1 MELLLFLVS
10 LVVNIK
16 LYYDISILKQQK
28 EDADRVS
35 LSTICDNQRLINEN
49 SYLWNRVNDLKKQ
62 VEEKIW

>member
-10 LVVNIK
+10 FAVNIK
-16 LYYDISILKQQK
+16 LYYDLSVLEKQK

-49 SYLWNRVNDLKKQ
+49 SYLWYRINDLEKQ
-62 VEEKIW
+62 VKEK

>member
-10 LVVNIK
+10 LIVNIK

-49 SYLWNRVNDLKKQ
+49 SYLWNRINDLKKQ
-62 VEEKIW
+62 VEEKI

>member
-10 LVVNIK
+10 LAVNIK

-49 SYLWNRVNDLKKQ
+49 SYLWNRINDLKKQ
-62 VEEKIW
+62 VEEKI

>member
-10 LVVNIK
+10 FAVNIK
-16 LYYDISILKQQK
+16 LYYDISVLEKQK

-49 SYLWNRVNDLKKQ
+49 SYLWHRINDLEKQ
-62 VEEKIW
+62 VKEK

>member
-49 SYLWNRVNDLKKQ
+49 LYLWNRVNDLKKQ
-62 VEEKIW
+62 VEEKI

>member
-10 LVVNIK
+10 FAVNMK
-16 LYYDISILKQQK
+16 LYYDLGVLEKQK

-49 SYLWNRVNDLKKQ
+49 SYLWYRINDLEKQ
-62 VEEKIW
+62 VKEKL

>member
-10 LVVNIK
+10 FVINIK
-16 LYYDISILKQQK
+16 LYYDIGILERQK

-49 SYLWNRVNDLKKQ
+49 SYLWHKINDLEKQ
-62 VEEKIW
+62 VKEK

>member
-10 LVVNIK
+10 FAVNIK
-16 LYYDISILKQQK
+16 LYYDLSDLEKQK

-49 SYLWNRVNDLKKQ
+49 SYLWYRINDLEKQ
-62 VEEKIW
+62 VKEKL

>member
-49 SYLWNRVNDLKKQ
+49 SYLWNRVNNLEKQ
-62 VEEKIW
+62 VKEKV

>member
-49 SYLWNRVNDLKKQ
+49 SYLWNRINDLKKQ
-62 VEEKIW
+62 VEEKI

>member
-10 LVVNIK
+10 FAVNIK
-16 LYYDISILKQQK
+16 LYYDISVLEKQK

-62 VEEKIW
+62 VEEKI

>member
-10 LVVNIK
+10 FAVNIK
-16 LYYDISILKQQK
+16 LYYDVSVLEKQK

-49 SYLWNRVNDLKKQ
+49 SYLWYRINDLEKQ
-62 VEEKIW
+62 VKEK

>member
-10 LVVNIK
+10 FAVNMK
-16 LYYDISILKQQK
+16 LYYDLSVLEKQK

-49 SYLWNRVNDLKKQ
+49 SYLWYRINDLEKQ
-62 VEEKIW
+62 VKEK

>member
-49 SYLWNRVNDLKKQ
+49 SYLWHRINDLEQQ
-62 VEEKIW
+62 VKEK

>member
-1 MELLLFLVS
+1 MELLLFLIS
-10 LVVNIK
+10 LVINIK

-49 SYLWNRVNDLKKQ
+49 SYLWNRVNNLEKQ
-62 VEEKIW
+62 VKEK

>member
-10 LVVNIK
+10 FAVNIK
-16 LYYDISILKQQK
+16 LYYDLSDLEKQK

-49 SYLWNRVNDLKKQ
+49 SYLWYRINDLEKQ
-62 VEEKIW
+62 VKEK

>member
-1 MELLLFLVS
+1 MELLLFLIS

-62 VEEKIW
+62 VEEKI

>member
-10 LVVNIK
+10 FAVNMK
-16 LYYDISILKQQK
+16 LYYDLGVLEKQK

-49 SYLWNRVNDLKKQ
+49 SYLWHRINDLEKQ
-62 VEEKIW
+62 VKEK

>member
-10 LVVNIK
+10 LIVNIK

-49 SYLWNRVNDLKKQ
+49 SYLWHRVNDLKKQ
-62 VEEKIW
+62 VEEKI

>member
-10 LVVNIK
+10 FFVNMK
-16 LYYDISILKQQK
+16 LYYDLGVLEKQK

-49 SYLWNRVNDLKKQ
+49 SYLWYRINDLEKQ
-62 VEEKIW
+62 VKEK

>member
-10 LVVNIK
+10 FAVNMK
-16 LYYDISILKQQK
+16 LYYDLGVLEKQK

-49 SYLWNRVNDLKKQ
+49 SYLWYRINDLEKQ
-62 VEEKIW
+62 VKEK

>member
-10 LVVNIK
+10 FAVNIK
-16 LYYDISILKQQK
+16 LYYDISILEKQK

-62 VEEKIW
+62 VEEKI

>member
-62 VEEKIW
+62 VEEKI

>member
-10 LVVNIK
+10 FAVNIK
-16 LYYDISILKQQK
+16 LYYDISILEKQK

-49 SYLWNRVNDLKKQ
+49 SYLWHRINDLEKQ
-62 VEEKIW
+62 VKEK

>member
-10 LVVNIK
+10 FAINIK
-16 LYYDISILKQQK
+16 LYYDISILEKQK

-49 SYLWNRVNDLKKQ
+49 SYLWHRINDLEKQ
-62 VEEKIW
+62 VKEK

>member
-10 LVVNIK
+10 LVINIK

-62 VEEKIW
+62 VEEKI

>member
-1 MELLLFLVS
+1 MELLLFLIS
-10 LVVNIK
+10 LVINIK

-62 VEEKIW
+62 VEEKI

>member
-35 LSTICDNQRLINEN
+35 LSTICDNQRLFNEN
-49 SYLWNRVNDLKKQ
+49 SYLWHRINDLEKQ
-62 VEEKIW
+62 VKEKI

>member
-49 SYLWNRVNDLKKQ
+49 SYLWYRINDLEKQ
-62 VEEKIW
+62 VKEK

>member
-10 LVVNIK
+10 FAINIK
-16 LYYDISILKQQK
+16 LYYDISVLEKQK

-49 SYLWNRVNDLKKQ
+49 SYLWHRINDLEKQ
-62 VEEKIW
+62 VKEK

>member
-1 MELLLFLVS
+1 M

-49 SYLWNRVNDLKKQ
+49 SYLWYRINDLEKQ
-62 VEEKIW
+62 VKEK

>member
-62 VEEKIW
+62 IEEKI

>member
-10 LVVNIK
+10 FAVNIK
-16 LYYDISILKQQK
+16 LYYDISVLEKQK

-49 SYLWNRVNDLKKQ
+49 SYLWYRINDLEKQ
-62 VEEKIW
+62 VKEK

>member
-10 LVVNIK
+10 FAVNIK
-16 LYYDISILKQQK
+16 LYYDVSVLEKQK

-49 SYLWNRVNDLKKQ
+49 SYLWHRINDLEQQ
-62 VEEKIW
+62 VKEK